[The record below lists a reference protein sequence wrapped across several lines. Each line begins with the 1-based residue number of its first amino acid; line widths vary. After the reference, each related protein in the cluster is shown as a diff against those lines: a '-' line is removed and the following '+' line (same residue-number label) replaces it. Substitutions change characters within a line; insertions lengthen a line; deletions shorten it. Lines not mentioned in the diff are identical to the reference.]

1 MPKFLTRNAA
11 LLSSFLALCC
21 YMPTLQAQ
29 PPQRPLLPHKAWALP
44 GYHAVPS
51 ESVFTFSGDVSFDS
65 VAAVTT
71 NAAGNLLVLQR
82 GPHPFLE
89 FAPDGKLLRTFGDGA
104 NYSRTHGLRFDKDGK
119 LWVTDVGL
127 HVVQKLDADGKVLL
141 TLGTSG
147 KNGVWDEASGAHLLD
162 QPNETAFDSQGNV
175 YVVQGHGV
183 GEPKV
188 LKFSKDGAFIKQWG
202 GRGEGPG
209 QFFAAHSIEI
219 DANDVLYVA
228 DRENFRIQR
237 FDTEGAYQGEWTY
250 DAMVCGLYLHDDG
263 FLYMTSGFDGEFGK
277 IDMST
282 GTLVGTLGS
291 PGMGVGQFGEA
302 HYLTLDADDNVYVAD
317 VVNRRV
323 EKYVKE

>member
-1 MPKFLTRNAA
+1 MPNHLKKTAV
-11 LLSSFLALCC
+11 LLSSVLALCSV
-21 YMPTLQAQ
+21 MPAAAQ
-29 PPQRPLLPHKAWALP
+29 PPQRPLLPLKAWSLP

-51 ESVFTFSGDVSFDS
+51 DSFFKFTDGVEFDS
-65 VAAVTT
+65 VASVAM

-89 FAPDGKLLRTFGDGA
+89 FAPDGNLVRTFGDGS
-104 NYSRTHGLRFDKDGK
+104 NYSRTHGMRLDKDGN

-127 HVVQKLDADGKVLL
+127 HIVQKLDPNGNVLM

-147 KNGVWDEASGAHLLD
+147 QNGAWDEAAGQHLFD
-162 QPNETAFDSQGNV
+162 QPNETALDSQGNL

-188 LKFSKDGAFIKQWG
+188 LKFSSDGTFIKQWG
-202 GRGEGPG
+202 GRGTGAGE
-209 QFFAAHSIEI
+209 FFAAHSIEI

-237 FDTEGAYQGEWTY
+237 FDTDGNYLGEWTY

-277 IDMST
+277 INIEDGS
-282 GTLVGTLGS
+282 LVGTLGS
-291 PGMGVGQFGEA
+291 PGTGVGQFGEA
-302 HYLTLDADDNVYVAD
+302 HYLTLDAVGNIYIAD

>member
-1 MPKFLTRNAA
+1 MPLQLNRNAIIASA
-11 LLSSFLALCC
+11 LLALSALG
-21 YMPTLQAQ
+21 PQAQAQ
-29 PPQRPLLPHKAWALP
+29 PPQRPLIPLKAWALP

-51 ESVFTFSGDVSFDS
+51 DSVFKFKDDVVFDS
-65 VAAVTT
+65 VASVVM

-89 FAPDGKLLRTFGDGA
+89 FGPDGNLLRAFGDGA
-104 NYSRTHGLRFDKDGK
+104 SFSRTHGLRLDKDGNM
-119 LWVTDVGL
+119 WITDVGL
-127 HVVQKLDADGKVLL
+127 HVVQKLDPNGKVLM

-147 KNGVWDEASGAHLLD
+147 SNGAWDEAAGTQLFD
-162 QPNETAFDSQGNV
+162 QPNETALDSQGNL

-183 GEPKV
+183 GDPKV
-188 LKFSKDGAFIKQWG
+188 LKFSPDGKFIKQWG
-202 GRGEGPG
+202 GKGTGPG
-209 QFFAAHSIEI
+209 EFFAAHSIEI

-237 FDTEGAYQGEWTY
+237 FDTEGTYLGEWTY

-277 IDMST
+277 INIEDGS
-282 GTLVGTLGS
+282 LIGTLGS
-291 PGMGVGQFGEA
+291 PGNGVGQFGEA
-302 HYLTLDADDNVYVAD
+302 HYLTLDDEGNIYIAD